1 MGANMS
7 TVSISCCE
15 NYDLKEVAIATK
27 RSLDLLGNV
36 GSLIKPGMK
45 VLLKVNLLSASLGP
59 ERAVNTHPSVIRALV
74 DILQSEYGCEVYIG
88 DSCGSLRT
96 GSTYQAFRVTQIDKI
111 AEETGAKI
119 VNFDKDETLDIINE
133 RSAFVKSFKIAKTIK
148 TVDVIISVPKLK
160 THGLTRYTGAIKNM
174 FGAIPA
180 NGKKNV
186 HLLAPKAKLMAK
198 ALVDV
203 FEMVQPHITIM
214 DGVIGMEG
222 NGPNAGDPRK
232 VGVIIASYDCVALDA
247 VASSII
253 GFNPMM
259 VPIIKYAYE
268 RGLGTADLN
277 AINVVGE
284 KIDAVAVPDFKKPSS
299 SAQDFASKY
308 IPDFLLAKMFDNSC
322 SSVSTIYEQNC
333 TRCYECIRNCPAKA
347 MSAPNGKVIVDEDAC
362 IGCFCCDE
370 VCNYKA
376 IVMKRSLLGR
386 TFLRMAEFLGVERTK
401 E

>member
-1 MGANMS
+1 MS

-15 NYDLKEVAIATK
+15 DYDLVKVSFAVK
-27 RSLDLLGNV
+27 RCLDLLGNV
-36 GSLIKPGMK
+36 ADLVKPGMK
-45 VLLKVNLLSASLGP
+45 VLLKVNLLSAALGP
-59 ERAVNTHPSVIRALV
+59 EYAVNTHPSVIRALV
-74 DILQSEYGCEVYIG
+74 DIFQNDYGCEVYIG

-96 GSTYQAFRVTQIDKI
+96 GSTYQAFRVTQIDRI
-111 AEETGAKI
+111 ARETGAII
-119 VNFDKDETLDIINE
+119 VNFDKDESLDIVNE
-133 RSAFVKSFKIAKTIK
+133 NGAILKSFKIAKTVK
-148 TVDVIISVPKLK
+148 SVDVVVSVPKLK

-174 FGAIPA
+174 FGSIPA

-186 HLLAPKAKLMAK
+186 HLIAPKPKLMAQ

-203 FEMVQPHITIM
+203 YQMVQPHITLM
-214 DGVIGMEG
+214 DGIIGMEG

-232 VGVIIASYDCVALDA
+232 VGVVIASYDGVALDA

-253 GFNPMM
+253 GFNPMT
-259 VPIIKYAYE
+259 VPIIKFAYE
-268 RGLGTADLN
+268 RELGTADMN
-277 AINVVGE
+277 NISVVGE
-284 KIDAVAVPDFKKPSS
+284 EIDTVSVPDFKKPSS
-299 SAQDFASKY
+299 SAQDFASRY
-308 IPDFLLAKMFDNSC
+308 IPNFILAKMFDNSC
-322 SSVSTIYEQNC
+322 SSVSSIYEANC

-376 IVMKRSLLGR
+376 IVMKRTLFGR
-386 TFLRMAEFLGVERTK
+386 VFLRMAEFLGVERTK